1 MGSNIIL
8 YGPPGTGK
16 TYNTVAYAISII
28 YGRPIREVM
37 KDDYNDLLE
46 KYHALKT
53 LYGQIEFTT
62 FHQSFGYEEFVEGI
76 KPIFIQVMNE
86 KGERSRKE
94 EMVYRVSQGVFKRFC
109 DEAAKNPGEKYV
121 FIIDEINRG
130 NVSKIFGE
138 MITII
143 EPTKRIGQAEEA
155 TVKLAY
161 SQDSFGVPDNVYIL
175 GTMNTADRSIAML
188 DSALRRRFDFV
199 EMMPN
204 PDLLAGVVVD
214 GVDVRQLMITIN
226 KRIEILLDRDHTIGH
241 AYFMALRSRPTLA
254 VLAHIFKNAI
264 VPLLQDYFYDDYEKI
279 RLVLGDAN
287 KEEKE
292 QFVRASAVDYAS
304 IFGAKAELYLENDE
318 VYTINNAAF
327 GNINSYLKIYS

>member
-1 MGSNIIL
+1 MGANIIL

-28 YGRPIREVM
+28 YGRPVREVM
-37 KDDYNDLLE
+37 RDSYDELLE

-76 KPIFIQVMNE
+76 KPIFLQVMNE
-86 KGERSRKE
+86 KGERTRKE
-94 EMVYRVSQGVFKRFC
+94 EMIYKVDEGVFKRFC
-109 DEAAKNPGEKYV
+109 TEASKNPDEKFV

-138 MITII
+138 MITVI
-143 EPTKRIGQAEEA
+143 EPTKRLGQAEAA

-161 SQDSFGVPDNVYIL
+161 SQEMFGVPENIYII

-188 DSALRRRFDFV
+188 DTALRRRFDFV
-199 EMMPN
+199 EMLPN
-204 PDLLAGVVVD
+204 PDLLEGVVVEGID
-214 GVDVRQLMITIN
+214 IRQLMSKIN
-226 KRIEILLDRDHTIGH
+226 KRVEILVDRDHTIGH
-241 AYFMALRSRPTLA
+241 AYYMQLRSRPTLA

-264 VPLLQDYFYDDYEKI
+264 IPLLQEYFYDDYEKI
-279 RLVLGDAN
+279 RLVLGDTN
-287 KEEKE
+287 KDENE
-292 QFVRASAVDYAS
+292 QFVRVTAIDYAQ

-327 GNINSYLKIYS
+327 ANINSYLKI

>member
-1 MGSNIIL
+1 MGANIIL

-28 YGRPIREVM
+28 YGRPVREVM
-37 KDDYNDLLE
+37 KEEYNSLLE
-46 KYHALKT
+46 KYQALKT
-53 LYGQIEFTT
+53 LYGQIDFTT

-76 KPIFIQVMNE
+76 KPVFMQVMNE
-86 KGERSRKE
+86 RGERSRKE
-94 EMVYRVSQGVFKRFC
+94 EMVYKVDQGVFKRFC
-109 DEAAKNPGEKYV
+109 DEATKNPDEKYV

-138 MITII
+138 LITVI
-143 EPTKRIGQAEEA
+143 EPTKRIGQPEAA

-161 SQDSFGVPDNVYIL
+161 SQELFGVPDNVYII

-199 EMMPN
+199 EMLPN
-204 PDLLAGVVVD
+204 PDLLEGVVIEGID
-214 GVDVRQLMITIN
+214 IRELMIKIN
-226 KRIEILLDRDHTIGH
+226 RRVEILIDRDHTIGH
-241 AYFMALRSRPTLA
+241 AYFMQLKGRPSLA

-264 VPLLQDYFYDDYEKI
+264 VPLLQEYFYDDYEKI

-287 KEEKE
+287 KEENE
-292 QFVRASAVDYAS
+292 QFVKATAIDYHQ

-318 VYTINNAAF
+318 VYAINNAAF
-327 GNINSYLKIYS
+327 ANVNSYLKI